1 MEVVLY
7 PAFERTVKKLHTN
20 AKKDLD
26 KAVKTLLK
34 NPYSGDLKKGDLMGI
49 RVFKFKMV
57 NQMTLLAYKYMEA
70 KKTLELL
77 ALGPHENFYR
87 SLKN

>member
-1 MEVVLY
+1 MEVVFY
-7 PAFERTVKKLHTN
+7 PAFEKTVKKLYAN

-57 NQMTLLAYKYMEA
+57 NQMTLLAYRHIET
-70 KKTLELL
+70 KKILELF
-77 ALGPHENFYR
+77 GNFSFR
-87 SLKN
+87 TTSI